1 MQGVILAAG
10 KGSRLHPITTKR
22 SKAMLPVLGKP
33 IVERVLEGIHRS
45 GVRDFILVVSRE
57 DKEIVRYFEEECQL
71 DADIR
76 FVIQE
81 ERLGMANA
89 LACAAPFIHEDFV
102 LSSCDN
108 LVAPRHVGDLIRAW
122 QVDGPMEGLISL
134 RRVDHSEV
142 SKLGIVVLEGNQVV
156 HIVEKPRLDEAPSNI
171 ASLPL
176 YIFTPR
182 ILEYLPRVCLS
193 ARGEYELQDA
203 IQMLIDNRFE
213 VHGLSSEGRL
223 TLTGPED
230 LLVINRHYL
239 VEGHDRPQLAPFTVG
254 PNTHLITPLR
264 IEEGT
269 IIGSDCV
276 IGPRVY
282 IERDCRIGNGVTIKD
297 AVLLRGSAV
306 EDHALVIAEV
316 VS

>member
-22 SKAMLPVLGKP
+22 SKAMLPILGKP
-33 IVERVLEGIHRS
+33 IVERVLESIQEG
-45 GVRDFILVVSRE
+45 GVRDFILVVSQD
-57 DKEIVRYFEEECQL
+57 DKEIIQYFQEESQL

-89 LACAAPFIHEDFV
+89 MVCAAPFIHEDFV

-142 SKLGIVVLEGNQVV
+142 TKLGIVVLDGNRIVR
-156 HIVEKPRLDEAPSNI
+156 IVEKPQLDEAPSDI

-182 ILEYLPRVCLS
+182 ILEYLPQVPLS

-203 IQMLIDNRFE
+203 IQMLIDHQYE
-213 VHGLSSEGRL
+213 VHGLSTEGRL

-239 VEGHDRPQLAPFTVG
+239 MEGHDRPQLAPFTVG

-269 IIGSDCV
+269 IIGRDCV

-297 AVLLRGSAV
+297 AVLLRGSTI
-306 EDHALVIAEV
+306 EDHAMVIGEV

>member
-33 IVERVLEGIHRS
+33 IVERVLESIRRS

-122 QVDGPMEGLISL
+122 QIDGPMESLISL
-134 RRVDHSEV
+134 RRVDRSEV
-142 SKLGIVVLEGNQVV
+142 SKVGIVVLEGNRVV
-156 HIVEKPRLDEAPSNI
+156 RIVEKPRPDQAPSNI

-182 ILEYLPRVCLS
+182 ILEYLPQVSLS
-193 ARGEYELQDA
+193 VRGEYELQDA
-203 IQMLIDNRFE
+203 IQMLIDDHYE
-213 VHGLSSEGRL
+213 VHGHPTEGRL
-223 TLTGPED
+223 TLTGPGD
-230 LLVINRHYL
+230 LLAINRHYL

-282 IERDCRIGNGVTIKD
+282 IERECKIGNGVTIKD
-297 AVLLRGSAV
+297 AVLLRGSTV

>member
-22 SKAMLPVLGKP
+22 SKAMLPILGKP
-33 IVERVLEGIHRS
+33 IVERVLESIYEG
-45 GVRDFILVVSRE
+45 GVRDFILVVSQG
-57 DKEIVRYFEEECQL
+57 DKEIVQYFQEECRL
-71 DADIR
+71 DLNVR

-108 LVAPRHVGDLIRAW
+108 LVASRQMGDLIAAWRA
-122 QVDGPMEGLISL
+122 DGPMEGLISL
-134 RRVDHSEV
+134 RRVDRSEV
-142 SKLGIVVLEGNQVV
+142 SKLGIVVLEGNRIVR
-156 HIVEKPRLDEAPSNI
+156 IVEKPRPDEAPSDI

-182 ILEYLPRVCLS
+182 ILGYLPQVAVS

-203 IQMLIDNRFE
+203 IQMLVDHE
-213 VHGLSSEGRL
+213 YVVHGLSTEGRL

-230 LLVINRHYL
+230 LLTINRHYL
-239 VEGHDRPQLAPFTVG
+239 MEGHDTPQLAPFTVG
-254 PNTHLITPLR
+254 PSTHLITPLR
-264 IEEGT
+264 IEQGT
-269 IIGSDCV
+269 VIGCDCV

-282 IERDCRIGNGVTIKD
+282 VERDCRIGDGVTIKD
-297 AVLLRGSAV
+297 AVLLRGSAI
-306 EDHALVIAEV
+306 EDHAMVIGEV

>member
-22 SKAMLPVLGKP
+22 SKAMLPILGKP
-33 IVERVLEGIHRS
+33 IVERVLEGIHES
-45 GVRDFILVVSRE
+45 GVRDFILVVSRD
-57 DKEIVRYFEEECQL
+57 DKEIRHYFEEECQL
-71 DADIR
+71 EADIR

-89 LACAAPFIHEDFV
+89 LACAALFIHEDFV

-134 RRVDHSEV
+134 RRVDRSEV
-142 SKLGIVVLEGNQVV
+142 SKLGIVILEGHRVV
-156 HIVEKPRLDEAPSNI
+156 HIVEKPRPEEAPSNI
-171 ASLPL
+171 ASLPF

-182 ILEYLPRVCLS
+182 ILDYLPLVPLS
-193 ARGEYELQDA
+193 ERGEYELQDA
-203 IQMLIDNRFE
+203 IQMLIDDRYE
-213 VHGLSSEGRL
+213 VHGLFTEGRL

-230 LLVINRHYL
+230 LLAINRHYL
-239 VEGHDRPQLAPFTVG
+239 VEGHDRPQLVPFTVG

-269 IIGSDCV
+269 LIGSDCV

-297 AVLLRGSAV
+297 AVVLHGSV
-306 EDHALVIAEV
+306 IEDHALVIGEV